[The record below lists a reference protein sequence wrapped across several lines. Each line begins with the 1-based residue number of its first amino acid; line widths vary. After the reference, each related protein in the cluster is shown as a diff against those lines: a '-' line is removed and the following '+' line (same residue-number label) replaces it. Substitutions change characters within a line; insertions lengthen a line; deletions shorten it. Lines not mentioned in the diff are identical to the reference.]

1 MQVTYIHIAWYLDQR
16 PVSRMSLLPA
26 QFRDVSEEY
35 WRGEVSLDV
44 SLFEWLNFAGKDMLE
59 RKSHVVL
66 RLNGFGDHVES

>member
-16 PVSRMSLLPA
+16 PVRRMGLLPA
-26 QFRDVSEEY
+26 QFRDVSEQY
-35 WRGEVSLDV
+35 WRREVPLDIG
-44 SLFEWLNFAGKDMLE
+44 LFEWLNFARKDMFE